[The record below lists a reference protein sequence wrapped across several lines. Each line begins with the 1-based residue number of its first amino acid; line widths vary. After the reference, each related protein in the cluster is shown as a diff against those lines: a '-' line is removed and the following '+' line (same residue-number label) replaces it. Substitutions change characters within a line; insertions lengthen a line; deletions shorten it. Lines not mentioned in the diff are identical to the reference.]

1 MIDVAADGQ
10 LAANAV
16 KERLRAIAVERRAV
30 IDRLQRSDEEAT
42 QRVDVALA
50 YLDLLSNP
58 HAFYLA
64 ADERLKRMV
73 VDAMWPSFH
82 IDDEE
87 GGVVAPGELH
97 EPVARLERAAAEYKA
112 DKLKSASQSADALD
126 ESPSDLYLQVVC
138 SNSAVVV
145 GPVGLE
151 PTTRG
156 LKVRCSTD

>member
-1 MIDVAADGQ
+1 MI
-10 LAANAV
+10 
-16 KERLRAIAVERRAV
+16 
-30 IDRLQRSDEEAT
+30 
-42 QRVDVALA
+42 
-50 YLDLLSNP
+50 
-58 HAFYLA
+58 
-64 ADERLKRMV
+64 
-73 VDAMWPSFH
+73 VDATWPSLH

-87 GGVVAPGELH
+87 GGVVAHGELH

-112 DKLKSASQSADALD
+112 DKLKSASRTAGALD
-126 ESPSDLYLQVVC
+126 QTASDLYLQVFC